1 MKRVKKGIPCPI
13 NYVKAKLFLENLN
26 VGDMVEIF
34 LDDGEPIGN
43 VPRSLENNGQEI
55 LEIKRVNN
63 YFSIKV
69 KKLK

>member
-1 MKRVKKGIPCPI
+1 MKKGIPCPI

>member
-1 MKRVKKGIPCPI
+1 
-13 NYVKAKLFLENLN
+13 VKAKLFLENLN

>member
-1 MKRVKKGIPCPI
+1 M
-13 NYVKAKLFLENLN
+13 KAKLFLENLN